1 MANAIN
7 TLAGV
12 INFNDANVDPA
23 QVSDLLQDTPLL
35 SALNAKPASNGTLH
49 KYLKETVA
57 SAAAFRAVNA
67 GLTKTYSQDELVSAT
82 LQIIDAGFD
91 FDKALLMGSVR
102 EDILAKELGRA
113 LRGAFVG
120 IEKQVIYGTKANTG
134 ATDLASADGFLGLAN
149 STALDATGD
158 TMVVA
163 AATAGSTADSQTSVW
178 LIRTGDDDISVV
190 IGEDGQIEI
199 GDPYEFKK
207 VADVTADNKSYDAVG
222 VSVLGYGGL
231 QNGSTYSAARVCN
244 IETALTDADIYN
256 GLSLFPAGRQPNVI
270 AMNRTALKL
279 LRSGRTS
286 VTSNTTGAPA
296 PRPTEVEGIPIVVT
310 DSILNIEPVILA

>member
-35 SALNAKPASNGTLH
+35 SALNAKPASNGTQH

-67 GLTKTYSQDELVSAT
+67 GLTKTYSQDELITAT

-120 IEKQVIYGTKANTG
+120 IEKQVIYGTSTNSAGTQLG
-134 ATDLASADGFLGLAN
+134 AAAGFAGLIEAAG
-149 STALDATGD
+149 SLDALAD
-158 TMVVA
+158 DMVVSA
-163 AATAGSTADSQTSVW
+163 ADVTTSTDDEQTSVY
-178 LIRTGDDDISVV
+178 LIRSTDDDVSVV
-190 IGEDGQIEI
+190 LGEDGQVEI

-222 VSVLGYGGL
+222 VSVLGYAGL
-231 QNGSTYSAARVCN
+231 QYGSTYSASRVCN
-244 IETALTDADIYN
+244 VNNALTDDDIYN
-256 GLSLFPAGRQPNVI
+256 GLSLFPAGRQPNII
-270 AMNRTALKL
+270 AMNRSSLKKLRDSRTA
-279 LRSGRTS
+279 T
-286 VTSNTTGAPA
+286 NQTGTPA
-296 PRPTEVEGIPIVVT
+296 PRPTEVEGIQIVVT
-310 DSILNIEPVILA
+310 DQIGSLEKFLS

>member
-12 INFNDANVDPA
+12 INFNDNNVDPA

-35 SALNAKPASNGTLH
+35 SALNAKAASNGTQH

-57 SAAAFRAVNA
+57 SSAAFRAVNA
-67 GLTKTYSQDELVSAT
+67 GLTKTYSQDELITAT

-102 EDILAKELGRA
+102 EDILAKELARS

-120 IEKQVIYGTKANTG
+120 MEKQVIYGDTALG
-134 ATDLASADGFLGLAN
+134 DSAGFKGLLN
-149 STALDATGD
+149 STALDNTDD

-163 AATAGSTADSQTSVW
+163 AGTAGDGVNLQTSVY

-190 IGEDGQIEI
+190 IGENGQIEI

-222 VSVLGYGGL
+222 CSVLGYGGL
-231 QNGSTYSAARVCN
+231 QYGSTYSAARVCN
-244 IETALTDADIYN
+244 IQTVLDDDDIYN
-256 GLSLFPAGRQPNVI
+256 ALSLFPAGRQPNVI
-270 AMNRTALKL
+270 AMNRTALKF
-279 LRSGRTS
+279 LRDSRTA
-286 VTSNTTGAPA
+286 TNQTGTPA
-296 PRPTEVEGIPIVVT
+296 PRPTEVEGIPIVVSDQIVST
-310 DSILNIEPVILA
+310 EAVVVDA